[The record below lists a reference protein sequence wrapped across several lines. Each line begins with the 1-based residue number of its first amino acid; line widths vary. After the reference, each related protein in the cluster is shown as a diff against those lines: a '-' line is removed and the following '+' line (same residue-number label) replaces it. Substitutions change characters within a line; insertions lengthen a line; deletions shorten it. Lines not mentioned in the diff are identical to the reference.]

1 MLRCVVR
8 TFGPAADVVATETYD
23 PPRPGPGEVSVRM
36 LLASVNPSDLVTI
49 SGAYASRT
57 ALPFVPGFEG
67 VGVVEAT
74 GPGVRELAAGQRVLP
89 LGSAGAWQQVKVAEA
104 RWCLPVLPLLTD
116 EQAATSYINPLTA
129 LLMLRQYV
137 IPAGGGGAAGAA
149 DAPRVTE
156 APGVVV
162 NAAASAIGRMTIR
175 MLNREG
181 VEPVA
186 VVRHPRGRERL
197 AGLRTAAVL
206 CTSDTA
212 VREALPAVVREAAGG
227 RPPAVVLDAVGGP
240 EGGDLARAL
249 APGGTLVHYG
259 LLSGRPLPAALA
271 AERPDV
277 RIVLFRLRD
286 WVHTAEAAPLA
297 DAFARAQHL
306 VADGTA
312 ATSVAHVLPLLDVR
326 EALRREAAP
335 GRTGKILLHA
345 G

>member
-8 TFGPAADVVATETYD
+8 TFGPAVDVVTTETYD

-57 ALPFVPGFEG
+57 TLPFVPGFEG

-74 GPGVRELAAGQRVLP
+74 GPGVRGLAAGQRVLP
-89 LGSAGAWQQVKVAEA
+89 IGSAGAWQQTKVAEA
-104 RWCLPVLPLLTD
+104 RWCLPVLPHLTD

-129 LLMLRQYV
+129 LLMLRRYV
-137 IPAGGGGAAGAA
+137 DPGVGGETTGTEV
-149 DAPRVTE
+149 PRVAA

-162 NAAASAIGRMTIR
+162 NAAASAIGRTAIR
-175 MLNREG
+175 MLNRDG

-186 VVRHPRGRERL
+186 VVRHPRSREQL

-206 CTSDTA
+206 CTSDAA
-212 VREALPAVVREAAGG
+212 VRDSLPAVVREAAGG
-227 RPPAVVLDAVGGP
+227 RPPAVVLDAVGGA

-259 LLSGRPLPAALA
+259 LLSGRPLPEALA
-271 AERPDV
+271 TERPDV

-286 WVHTAEAAPLA
+286 WVHTADPARLT
-297 DAFARAQHL
+297 DALARAQRL

-312 ATSVAHVLPLLDVR
+312 ASAVAHVLPLTDVR

-335 GRTGKILLHA
+335 GRTGKILLRA
-345 G
+345 D

>member
-8 TFGPAADVVATETYD
+8 TFGPAVDVVATEAYD

-74 GPGVRELAAGQRVLP
+74 GAGVRELAAGQRVLP
-89 LGSAGAWQQVKVAEA
+89 LGTAGAWQQVKVAEA
-104 RWCLPVLPLLTD
+104 RWCLPVLPDLTD

-129 LLMLRQYV
+129 LLMSRQYV
-137 IPAGGGGAAGAA
+137 LPSGGEGAA
-149 DAPRVTE
+149 
-156 APGVVV
+156 GVVV
-162 NAAASAIGRMTIR
+162 NAAASAIGRMAIR
-175 MLNREG
+175 MLNRDG

-186 VVRHPRGRERL
+186 LVRHPQGREQL
-197 AGLRTAAVL
+197 TGLRTAAVL
-206 CTSDTA
+206 CTSDA
-212 VREALPAVVREAAGG
+212 GVREALPAVVREAAGG
-227 RPPAVVLDAVGGP
+227 CPPAVVLDAVGGS

-259 LLSGRPLPAALA
+259 LLSGRPLPQALA
-271 AERPDV
+271 TERPDV
-277 RIVLFRLRD
+277 RVVLFRLRD
-286 WVHTAEAAPLA
+286 WVHTADRARLT
-297 DAFARAQHL
+297 DALTEAQHL

-312 ATSVAHVLPLLDVR
+312 ATPVAHVLPLGDVR
-326 EALRREAAP
+326 EALRREAVP
-335 GRTGKILLHA
+335 GRTGKVLLRA
-345 G
+345 E